1 MLAGDVEKRESCS
14 FTLFIYKYFLCIHQ
28 DGSNIA
34 LRVRKSVFFFH
45 WLARSGVFYGL
56 IWELLDETL
65 ACVIQEVRLGGHN
78 SFL

>member
-1 MLAGDVEKRESCS
+1 MLAGDIEKRGSCS
-14 FTLFIYKYFLCIHQ
+14 FTLFIYKNFLCIHKN
-28 DGSNIA
+28 GSNIV
-34 LRVRKSVFFFH
+34 LSVRKLVLFH
-45 WLARSGVFYGL
+45 WLPRSGVFYGL